1 MACIDSKE
9 VECEQDI
16 LKAII
21 DGSRL
26 SPQGTD
32 GILHWLDIHCLGKE
46 EGEDMYIRG
55 NSWEN
60 RDPPGF
66 LR

>member
-1 MACIDSKE
+1 MACIDSRE
-9 VECEQDI
+9 VIYEQDI

-32 GILHWLDIHCLGKE
+32 GILHKLDVYRLAKVE
-46 EGEDMYIRG
+46 V
-55 NSWEN
+55 
-60 RDPPGF
+60 
-66 LR
+66 

>member
-1 MACIDSKE
+1 MACIDSEE
-9 VECEQDI
+9 VKCEQDI

-32 GILHWLDIHCLGKE
+32 GILHWLDVSNMSRKVCLGLFSLKE
-46 EGEDMYIRG
+46 KER
-55 NSWEN
+55 
-60 RDPPGF
+60 
-66 LR
+66 